1 MFTARA
7 NYSSSQNGEI
17 TFGNNIKLQIQKPDP
32 DLGDITKGFA
42 EKVMWSDEEGNFY
55 IHWKVTVPTKN
66 GSGGK
71 VDIRDV
77 LTQGYLPSS
86 FDPDNSNGPV
96 SITRYDAAGTKKPLT
111 TDELIERSQLPAAR
125 VMASLT
131 LLEIRGVVRCGHDKR
146 VSLAGAES
154 S

>member
-1 MFTARA
+1 M
-7 NYSSSQNGEI
+7 E
-17 TFGNNIKLQIQKPDP
+17 
-32 DLGDITKGFA
+32 GDERTLVMQLA
-42 EKVMWSDEEGNFY
+42 E
-55 IHWKVTVPTKN
+55 
-66 GSGGK
+66 
-71 VDIRDV
+71 
-77 LTQGYLPSS
+77 
-86 FDPDNSNGPV
+86 
-96 SITRYDAAGTKKPLT
+96 KPLT